1 MMGFI
6 SVLLTVWLF
15 AKAVKLVFKMTWGAA
30 KLAATVLLVL
40 AVPALILC
48 LIFAS
53 GLLLLVPVG
62 ITAAAFALVKAFT

>member
-1 MMGFI
+1 MLGFI
-6 SVLLTVWLF
+6 SALLTVWFF
-15 AKAVKLVFKMTWGAA
+15 AKAVKLVFKMTWGVA

-53 GLLLLVPVG
+53 GLLFLVPVG

>member
-1 MMGFI
+1 MLGFI
-6 SVLLTVWLF
+6 SALLTVWLF
-15 AKAVKLVFKMTWGAA
+15 AKAVKLVFKMAWGVA